1 MSTVLPSLPVGKSSV
16 YLPATHNSNPKSQD
30 WLAQLLASADI
41 HLNGSRPWDIQI
53 KHPQTLQRLLS
64 LGGFALGESYM
75 DGWWECQAIDLMV
88 ERAMRAGLQ
97 EKLATPRAWWEGFKG
112 RVRPREGVGHSRI
125 VGRMQY
131 AVGNQVFQ
139 AMLDPYMAH
148 SCAYWVEGAQTLEE
162 AQIAKLEMV
171 CRKLQ
176 LRPGMRVL
184 DMGCGW
190 GSFMRYAAEH
200 YGVTVLGLSNLPHQI
215 ELGKTLARHLPV
227 QFELSDYAQFNTD
240 GKSKFDRIVSIGT
253 FEQLGQAHVAAFF
266 ETAKRCLKDD
276 GWMLLQTQGKSNR
289 QRLLDAWNDKYIY
302 PQGYL
307 PRLDEVTQASEAYFV
322 VEDVHNIG
330 ADHDRTLL
338 HWHQRFEMAWPQL
351 RLSHDER
358 FYRMWRFHL
367 LSSAASFRTRHHQM
381 WQLVLSPKGL
391 HKVYRRNY

>member
-16 YLPATHNSNPKSQD
+16 YLPVTHNSNPKSQD

-97 EKLATPRAWWEGFKG
+97 EKLATPRAWWESFKG
-112 RVRPREGVGHSRI
+112 RMRLRDGVGQSRI
-125 VGRMQY
+125 VGRMHY

-200 YGVTVLGLSNLPHQI
+200 YGVTVLGLSNVPHQI

-253 FEQLGQAHVAAFF
+253 FEQLGQAHVAGFF

-307 PRLDEVTQASEAYFV
+307 PRLDEVTQASEAHFV

>member
-1 MSTVLPSLPVGKSSV
+1 MSTILPSLPAGKPSV
-16 YLPATHNSNPKSQD
+16 YLPAKRDSKPPSQD
-30 WLAQLLASADI
+30 WLAQLLAGADI
-41 HLNGSRPWDIQI
+41 HLNGSRPWDMQI
-53 KHPQTLQRLLS
+53 KHPQTLQRLLQS
-64 LGGFALGESYM
+64 GGLALGESYM

-97 EKLATPRAWWEGFKG
+97 DKLTTPRAWWEGFKG
-112 RVRPREGVGHSRI
+112 AVNPREGARQSRI
-125 VGRMQY
+125 VGRMHY
-131 AVGNQVFQ
+131 DVGNQVFQ
-139 AMLDPYMAH
+139 AMLDPYMTN

-162 AQIAKLEMV
+162 AQVAKLEMV

-200 YGVTVLGLSNLPHQI
+200 YGVTVLGLSNAAHQI
-215 ELGKTLARHLPV
+215 QLGQSLASHLPV
-227 QFELSDYAQFNTD
+227 QFELSDYGLFNTD
-240 GKSKFDRIVSIGT
+240 GKSKFDRIVSIGP
-253 FEQLGQAHVAAFF
+253 FEQLQQTHVAAFF

-276 GWMLLQTQGKSNR
+276 GWMLLQTQGISNR
-289 QRLLDAWNDKYIY
+289 QRLLDAWNNKYIY

-307 PRLDEVTQASEAYFV
+307 PRLDEVTQASEAHFV

-367 LSSAASFRTRHHQM
+367 LSGAASFRTRHHQM

>member
-16 YLPATHNSNPKSQD
+16 YLPVTHNSNPKSQD

-53 KHPQTLQRLLS
+53 KYPQTLQRLLS

-97 EKLATPRAWWEGFKG
+97 EKLATPRAWWESFKV
-112 RVRPREGVGHSRI
+112 RMRPRDGVGQSRI
-125 VGRMQY
+125 VGRMHY

-200 YGVTVLGLSNLPHQI
+200 YGVTVLGLSNVPHQI

-266 ETAKRCLKDD
+266 ETAKGCLKDD

-307 PRLDEVTQASEAYFV
+307 PRLDEVTQASEAHFV

>member
-16 YLPATHNSNPKSQD
+16 YLPVTHNSNPKSQD

-75 DGWWECQAIDLMV
+75 DGWWECQAIDLMI
-88 ERAMRAGLQ
+88 ERAMCAGLQ
-97 EKLATPRAWWEGFKG
+97 EKLATPRAWWESFKG
-112 RVRPREGVGHSRI
+112 RMRPRDGVGQSRI
-125 VGRMQY
+125 VGRMHY

-200 YGVTVLGLSNLPHQI
+200 YGVTVLGLSNVPHQI

-307 PRLDEVTQASEAYFV
+307 PRLDEVTQASEAHFV

>member
-1 MSTVLPSLPVGKSSV
+1 
-16 YLPATHNSNPKSQD
+16 
-30 WLAQLLASADI
+30 
-41 HLNGSRPWDIQI
+41 
-53 KHPQTLQRLLS
+53 
-64 LGGFALGESYM
+64 
-75 DGWWECQAIDLMV
+75 
-88 ERAMRAGLQ
+88 MRAGLQ
-97 EKLATPRAWWEGFKG
+97 EKLATPRAWWESFKG
-112 RVRPREGVGHSRI
+112 RMRPRDGVGQSRI
-125 VGRMQY
+125 VGRMHY

-200 YGVTVLGLSNLPHQI
+200 YGVTVLGLSNVPHQI

-240 GKSKFDRIVSIGT
+240 GKSKFDRIVSIGK

-266 ETAKRCLKDD
+266 ETAKRSLKDD

>member
-16 YLPATHNSNPKSQD
+16 YLPVTYNSNPKSQD

-64 LGGFALGESYM
+64 QGGSALGESYM

-97 EKLATPRAWWEGFKG
+97 EKLATPRAWWESFKG
-112 RVRPREGVGHSRI
+112 GMRPRDGVDQSRI
-125 VGRMQY
+125 VGRMHY

-200 YGVTVLGLSNLPHQI
+200 YGVTVLGLSNVPHQI

-307 PRLDEVTQASEAYFV
+307 PRLDEVTQASEAHFV